1 MFGCLFLLLIYRPD
15 GAYGF
20 LNICFGYSFR
30 YAKNFFF
37 LKNPHFEHL
46 RRFFSSFFHKAGFF
60 VIILGQGLFFKLI
73 FQIFA
78 TLLQSQVSIV
88 MARVCQITGKKTR
101 SGNKVSHANNKTKRT
116 FAPNI
121 QKKRFFLSEENRW
134 VTLKLSAKAIKTI
147 SSKGLS
153 AVLAKATEAGYLKT
167 Y

>member
-1 MFGCLFLLLIYRPD
+1 M
-15 GAYGF
+15 
-20 LNICFGYSFR
+20 
-30 YAKNFFF
+30 
-37 LKNPHFEHL
+37 
-46 RRFFSSFFHKAGFF
+46 
-60 VIILGQGLFFKLI
+60 FFKLI

-88 MARVCQITGKKTR
+88 MARVCQITGKKTK

-153 AVLAKATEAGYLKT
+153 AVLAKATEAGYLKS